1 MDVGQLLKTRN
12 DSLKDFEDMY
22 NSLKVRYNSLITSAI
37 QEQDSAA
44 QQSLIQEVLNVNAEL
59 TAQLR
64 TILSEI
70 SSAPKGFDVKTLD
83 QLTADLIEYQKQH
96 QDLTNQKDRL
106 TTLKLIASST
116 TQNLVEATYMYWIY
130 LISLVVSMVLVA
142 FLAFRL
148 SITSAISSIQSSVA
162 LATQYR

>member
-1 MDVGQLLKTRN
+1 MDVKQLLKTRN
-12 DSLKDFEDMY
+12 DSLKEFEDTY
-22 NSLKVRYNSLITSAI
+22 NTLKVRYNSLILSAI
-37 QEQDSAA
+37 QEEDAA
-44 QQSLIQEVLNVNAEL
+44 SQQTLIQEILDINAEL

-83 QLTADLIEYQKQH
+83 QLTAELVEYQKQH
-96 QDLTNQKDRL
+96 QELTSQKDRL

-116 TQNLVEATYMYWIY
+116 NNQVVQATMMYWIY
-130 LISLVVSMVLVA
+130 LISLILAMFVVA

-148 SITSAISSIQSSVA
+148 SITSAMSAIQSSVA
-162 LATQYR
+162 SATQ